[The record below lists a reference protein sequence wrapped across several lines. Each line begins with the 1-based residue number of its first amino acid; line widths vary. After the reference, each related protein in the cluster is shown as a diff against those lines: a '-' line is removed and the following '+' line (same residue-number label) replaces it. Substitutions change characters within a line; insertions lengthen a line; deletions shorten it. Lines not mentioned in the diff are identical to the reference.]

1 MTPELAYFLKI
12 NVGIA
17 LFYAF
22 YRLFLHKDTFFH
34 WRRTALLGF
43 LGISFLYP
51 MLNLQ
56 DWVKAHEPMVAMA
69 DLYAT
74 TLLSEIEINEVTIT
88 AGVNWKDIAFTSL
101 KAIYLCGVILLS
113 GRFIV
118 QLTGIIRLRIR
129 CKAIQIQGIHVYALD
144 KANGPFSFFHW
155 IFIHP
160 ESHTEE
166 ELSEILVHELTHA
179 RQMHSIDVILA
190 DWMCIACWFNPFAWL
205 MKREIRNNLE
215 YMADQHVLQTGYDYK
230 TYQYHLL
237 GLAHHKAAA
246 TLYNSFNVLPLKN
259 RITMMNKK
267 RTKRIGR
274 TKYLMFLPLAALL
287 MIISNIE
294 VVARTTKDFAKDV
307 IQAVEEKTGQID
319 EMQPAVATETSEPI
333 TPAATPHQEKKVEYK
348 GVVVDDT
355 GKGLA
360 NATLGAAI
368 LNDGTSQ
375 KISIPNTKTD
385 SDGRFSFKAIE
396 GITTITIDSKDISAS
411 MNIRNQ
417 DRLNLRIVLFS
428 KAAQKNIEENME
440 TFDVVERMPVFP
452 GGQTALM
459 EYIGKNLRY
468 PAKAQQ
474 EKIQGRVIASFIV
487 EKDGSISEPT
497 IMRSVSPEL
506 DAEAIRLLSTMPK
519 WTPGTQGGKEVRV
532 RYTVP
537 IHFRLDEPKAE
548 EIKNS
553 KLDEVVVIGYAPD
566 NNTVTNVPENVLEN
580 AEEMPKY
587 PGGTNGLMLYLAKS
601 IKYPIDA
608 QKSKTQGRVV
618 VQITIDKEGRVTNP
632 KIVQSV
638 SPSLDAEAIRVVT
651 GMPRWES
658 GKNKGEAVAVQY
670 TLPIN
675 FKLQ

>member
-1 MTPELAYFLKI
+1 
-12 NVGIA
+12 
-17 LFYAF
+17 
-22 YRLFLHKDTFFH
+22 
-34 WRRTALLGF
+34 
-43 LGISFLYP
+43 
-51 MLNLQ
+51 
-56 DWVKAHEPMVAMA
+56 
-69 DLYAT
+69 
-74 TLLSEIEINEVTIT
+74 
-88 AGVNWKDIAFTSL
+88 
-101 KAIYLCGVILLS
+101 
-113 GRFIV
+113 
-118 QLTGIIRLRIR
+118 
-129 CKAIQIQGIHVYALD
+129 
-144 KANGPFSFFHW
+144 
-155 IFIHP
+155 
-160 ESHTEE
+160 
-166 ELSEILVHELTHA
+166 
-179 RQMHSIDVILA
+179 
-190 DWMCIACWFNPFAWL
+190 
-205 MKREIRNNLE
+205 
-215 YMADQHVLQTGYDYK
+215 
-230 TYQYHLL
+230 
-237 GLAHHKAAA
+237 
-246 TLYNSFNVLPLKN
+246 
-259 RITMMNKK
+259 
-267 RTKRIGR
+267 
-274 TKYLMFLPLAALL
+274 MFLPLAALL

-294 VVARTTKDFAKDV
+294 AVARTTKDFAKDV
-307 IQAVEEKTGQID
+307 IQAVEEKTGQPG
-319 EMQPAVATETSEPI
+319 ETQPAVVTEGSDPI
-333 TPAATPHQEKKVEYK
+333 APAATPHQEKKVEYK

-355 GKGLA
+355 GKGVA
-360 NATLGAAI
+360 NATLGAVI
-368 LNDGTSQ
+368 LSDGTSRE
-375 KISIPNTKTD
+375 ISIPNTKTG

-396 GITTITIDSKDISAS
+396 GITTITIDNKDISAS

-428 KAAQKNIEENME
+428 KATTQNIEGNME
-440 TFDVVERMPVFP
+440 AFDVVEKMPVFP

-474 EKIQGRVIASFIV
+474 EKIQGRVIAGFVV

-506 DAEAIRLLSTMPK
+506 DAEAIRILSSMPK

-537 IHFRLDEPKAE
+537 IHFKLDEPKAE

-553 KLDEVVVIGYAPD
+553 KLDEVIVIGYAPD
-566 NNTVTNVPENVLEN
+566 DNTATNVPENVLEN

-618 VQITIDKEGRVTNP
+618 VQITVDKEGRVTNP

-651 GMPRWES
+651 GMPRWKP

>member
-113 GRFIV
+113 VRFIV
-118 QLTGIIRLRIR
+118 QLTSIIRLRIR
-129 CKAIQIQGIHVYALD
+129 CKAIQIQGVHVYALD

-237 GLAHHKAAA
+237 GLAHHKAAT

-360 NATLGAAI
+360 NATLGATI

-428 KAAQKNIEENME
+428 KATKKNIEENME

-566 NNTVTNVPENVLEN
+566 DNTVTNVPENVLEN